1 VSQDDL
7 PDAGDIAPRHTAGPS
22 GSHADDRIRT
32 HVGTADDNARPSGDA
47 AAGAT
52 VAGVLRNAGL
62 DLLDARVLLCHAL
75 KWPRSSLITR
85 ADERLDVTQADA
97 LQTFLALAARRRAGE
112 PVAQL
117 VGKREF
123 YGRDFQVT
131 PDVLIPRPDT
141 ELLVEH
147 ALAVIDAHRRH
158 LGAAHGPLR
167 VLDLGTGSGAI
178 ALTLAAERPGIEVV
192 ATDRSRAAL
201 HVARE
206 NAAAL
211 LDARARQGL
220 FFLEGDWFDALTAAN
235 MAPGT
240 FDLIVSNPPYIR
252 CDDAHLSQG
261 DLRFEPRG
269 ALTDEADG
277 LDPIRILTTQ
287 AMHWMRHIAGA
298 TAAPA
303 LLVEHGYDQGE
314 PVRAL
319 FGDAGWCDIQ
329 TTQDLGGQ
337 DRVTGGRPPRR

>member
-1 VSQDDL
+1 MSHGDRH
-7 PDAGDIAPRHTAGPS
+7 DAGDVPPRRTGRPADAG
-22 GSHADDRIRT
+22 
-32 HVGTADDNARPSGDA
+32 VGACTDA
-47 AAGAT
+47 AADKTARAGEAAQGAT
-52 VAGVLRNAGL
+52 VTRVLRDAGL

-75 KWPRSSLITR
+75 RWPRSSLITR
-85 ADERLDVTQADA
+85 ADERLDLTHADA

-123 YGRDFQVT
+123 YGRDFSVT

-147 ALAVIDAHRRH
+147 ALAVIDAHRR
-158 LGAAHGPLR
+158 LLNVTHGPMR

-192 ATDRSRAAL
+192 ATDRSAAAL
-201 HVARE
+201 LVARE

-211 LDARARQGL
+211 LDTCARQML
-220 FFLEGDWFDALTAAN
+220 HFLEGDWFDALTTAKI
-235 MAPGT
+235 APAS

-252 CDDAHLSQG
+252 YDDTHLSQG

-277 LDPIRILTTQ
+277 LGPIRVLTTQ
-287 AMHWMRHIAGA
+287 AMHWMRRIDGA
-298 TAAPA
+298 SAAPA

-319 FGDAGWCDIQ
+319 FDGAGWCDIQ

-337 DRVTGGRPPRR
+337 DRVTGGRPPPR